1 MRKKIYAILLATV
14 LAGSLASGCM
24 TVLASETEAV
34 VSGTEA
40 EGSEALQ
47 ANETEAETE
56 AEAAAEP
63 AGLEPKET
71 TGDPGWEAQYPA
83 LEAQVE
89 QQLTTLSAMS
99 AEQIEQLI
107 TNYNR
112 EINLGVRDI
121 ANSMKDSS
129 VLTDQDD
136 TTMATVK
143 MRRNWYSMMD
153 SCGEYQGVEEY
164 TADMTDNV
172 ITLDLVTKYAQ
183 AAKDNATVDV
193 KFTYDLNKNI
203 SLMRWD
209 LTDSFQ
215 TSIKRAAMNT
225 LIGLG
230 TVFVVLMFLSFVI
243 SQIHWVPDILEG
255 KKKSKEAAEA
265 ADRAAAPAPAP
276 APAVQEVV
284 EEAAEETDDLE
295 LVAVIT
301 AAIAA
306 SEQAP
311 ADGFVVRSIRRR
323 GRKSNWRA

>member
-14 LAGSLASGCM
+14 LAGSLASGCIS
-24 TVLASETEAV
+24 VCAAETEAA
-34 VSGTEA
+34 VSETEA

-47 ANETEAETE
+47 ASETEAETE
-56 AEAAAEP
+56 AQP

-89 QQLTTLSAMS
+89 QQLTTLSAMGT
-99 AEQIEQLI
+99 EQLEQLI
-107 TNYNR
+107 TTYNK

-129 VLTDQDD
+129 ALTDQDD

-143 MRRNWYSMMD
+143 MLRNWYSMKD
-153 SCGEYQGVEEY
+153 SCGEFQGVEEY

-172 ITLDLVTKYAQ
+172 ITLDLVAKYAQ
-183 AAKDNATVDV
+183 ALKDNATVNV
-193 KFTYDLNKNI
+193 KFTYDLNRNV
-203 SLMRWD
+203 SLLRWD

-215 TSIKRAAMNT
+215 TSIKRAALNT
-225 LIGLG
+225 VIGLG
-230 TVFVVLMFLSFVI
+230 TVFIVLMFLAFVI
-243 SQIHWVPDILEG
+243 GQIHWVPDILDG

-265 ADRAAAPAPAP
+265 AARTAAPAP
-276 APAVQEVV
+276 APAVQEGV

>member
-47 ANETEAETE
+47 ASETEAETE
-56 AEAAAEP
+56 AQP

-89 QQLTTLSAMS
+89 QQLTTLSAMGT
-99 AEQIEQLI
+99 EQLEQLI
-107 TNYNR
+107 TTYNK

-129 VLTDQDD
+129 ALTDQDD

-143 MRRNWYSMMD
+143 MLRNWYSMKD
-153 SCGEYQGVEEY
+153 SCGEFQGVEEY

-172 ITLDLVTKYAQ
+172 ITLDLVAKYAQ
-183 AAKDNATVDV
+183 ALKDNATVNV
-193 KFTYDLNKNI
+193 KFTYDLNRNV

-215 TSIKRAAMNT
+215 TSIKRAALNT
-225 LIGLG
+225 VIGLG
-230 TVFVVLMFLSFVI
+230 TVFIVLMFLAFVI
-243 SQIHWVPDILEG
+243 GQIHWMPDILDG

-265 ADRAAAPAPAP
+265 AARTAAPAP
-276 APAVQEVV
+276 APAVQEVG

-311 ADGFVVRSIRRR
+311 ADGFVVRAIRRR

>member
-24 TVLASETEAV
+24 TVFASETEAV
-34 VSGTEA
+34 TSGTEA

-47 ANETEAETE
+47 ASETEAETE
-56 AEAAAEP
+56 AETQP

-89 QQLTTLSAMS
+89 QQLTTLSAMGT
-99 AEQIEQLI
+99 EQLEQLI
-107 TNYNR
+107 TTYNK

-129 VLTDQDD
+129 ALTDQDD

-143 MRRNWYSMMD
+143 MLRNWYSMKD
-153 SCGEYQGVEEY
+153 SCGEFQGIEEY

-172 ITLDLVTKYAQ
+172 ITLDLVAKYAQ
-183 AAKDNATVDV
+183 ALKDNATVNV
-193 KFTYDLNKNI
+193 KFTYDLNRNV

-215 TSIKRAAMNT
+215 TSIKRAALNT
-225 LIGLG
+225 VIGLG
-230 TVFVVLMFLSFVI
+230 TVFIVLMFLAFVI
-243 SQIHWVPDILEG
+243 GQIHWVPDILDG

-265 ADRAAAPAPAP
+265 AARTAAPAP

>member
-14 LAGSLASGCM
+14 LAGSLASGCIS
-24 TVLASETEAV
+24 VCAAETEAA
-34 VSGTEA
+34 VSETEA

-47 ANETEAETE
+47 ASETEAETE
-56 AEAAAEP
+56 AQP

-71 TGDPGWEAQYPA
+71 TGDSGWEAQYPA

-89 QQLTTLSAMS
+89 QQLTTLSAMGT
-99 AEQIEQLI
+99 EQLEQLI
-107 TNYNR
+107 TTYNK

-129 VLTDQDD
+129 ALTDQDD

-143 MRRNWYSMMD
+143 MLRNWYSMKD
-153 SCGEYQGVEEY
+153 SCGEFQGVEEY

-172 ITLDLVTKYAQ
+172 ITLDLVAKYSQ
-183 AAKDNATVDV
+183 ALKDNATVNV
-193 KFTYDLNKNI
+193 KFTYDLNRNV
-203 SLMRWD
+203 SLLRWD

-215 TSIKRAAMNT
+215 TSIKRAALNT
-225 LIGLG
+225 VIGLG
-230 TVFVVLMFLSFVI
+230 TVFIVLMFLAFVI
-243 SQIHWVPDILEG
+243 GQIHWVPDILDG

-265 ADRAAAPAPAP
+265 AARTAAPAP

>member
-24 TVLASETEAV
+24 TVFASETEAV
-34 VSGTEA
+34 TSGTEA

-47 ANETEAETE
+47 ASETEAETE
-56 AEAAAEP
+56 AETQP

-89 QQLTTLSAMS
+89 QQLTTLSAMGT
-99 AEQIEQLI
+99 EQLEQLI
-107 TNYNR
+107 TTYNK

-129 VLTDQDD
+129 ALTDQDD

-143 MRRNWYSMMD
+143 MLRNWYSMKD
-153 SCGEYQGVEEY
+153 SCGEFQGIEEY

-172 ITLDLVTKYAQ
+172 ITLDLVAKYAQ
-183 AAKDNATVDV
+183 ALKDNATVNV
-193 KFTYDLNKNI
+193 KFTYDLNSNV

-225 LIGLG
+225 VIGLG
-230 TVFVVLMFLSFVI
+230 TVFIVLMFLAFVI
-243 SQIHWVPDILEG
+243 GQIHWVPDILDG

-265 ADRAAAPAPAP
+265 AARTAAPAP

>member
-1 MRKKIYAILLATV
+1 MRKRIYAILLATV

-24 TVLASETEAV
+24 TVFASETEAA

-56 AEAAAEP
+56 AEAAAP

-143 MRRNWYSMMD
+143 MLRNWYGMMD

-183 AAKDNATVDV
+183 AEKDNATVDV

-265 ADRAAAPAPAP
+265 AARAAVPAPAA

>member
-1 MRKKIYAILLATV
+1 
-14 LAGSLASGCM
+14 M
-24 TVLASETEAV
+24 TVFASETGAV
-34 VSGTEA
+34 TGGTEA

-47 ANETEAETE
+47 ASETEAETE
-56 AEAAAEP
+56 AETQP

-89 QQLTTLSAMS
+89 QQLTTLSAMGT
-99 AEQIEQLI
+99 EQLEQLI
-107 TNYNR
+107 TTYNK

-129 VLTDQDD
+129 ALTDQDD

-143 MRRNWYSMMD
+143 MLRNWYSMKD
-153 SCGEYQGVEEY
+153 SCGEFQGVEEY

-172 ITLDLVTKYAQ
+172 ITLDLVAKYAQ
-183 AAKDNATVDV
+183 ALKDNATVNV
-193 KFTYDLNKNI
+193 KFTYDLNRNV

-215 TSIKRAAMNT
+215 TSIKRAALNT
-225 LIGLG
+225 VIGLG
-230 TVFVVLMFLSFVI
+230 TVFIVLMFLAFVI
-243 SQIHWVPDILEG
+243 GQIHWVPDILDG

-265 ADRAAAPAPAP
+265 AARTAAPAP
-276 APAVQEVV
+276 APAVQEV

>member
-1 MRKKIYAILLATV
+1 M
-14 LAGSLASGCM
+14 
-24 TVLASETEAV
+24 
-34 VSGTEA
+34 
-40 EGSEALQ
+40 
-47 ANETEAETE
+47 
-56 AEAAAEP
+56 
-63 AGLEPKET
+63 
-71 TGDPGWEAQYPA
+71 
-83 LEAQVE
+83 
-89 QQLTTLSAMS
+89 TTLSAMS
-99 AEQIEQLI
+99 SEQIEQLI
-107 TNYNR
+107 TTYNK

-129 VLTDQDD
+129 ALTDQDD

-143 MRRNWYSMMD
+143 MLRNWYSMKD
-153 SCGEYQGVEEY
+153 SCGEFQGVEEY

-172 ITLDLVTKYAQ
+172 ITLDLVAKYAQ
-183 AAKDNATVDV
+183 ALKDNATVNV
-193 KFTYDLNKNI
+193 KFTYDLNRNV
-203 SLMRWD
+203 SLLRWD

-215 TSIKRAAMNT
+215 TSIKRAALNT
-225 LIGLG
+225 VIGLG
-230 TVFVVLMFLSFVI
+230 TVFIVLMFLAFVI
-243 SQIHWVPDILEG
+243 GQIHWVPDILDG

-265 ADRAAAPAPAP
+265 AARAAAPAPAP

>member
-14 LAGSLASGCM
+14 LAGSLASGCIS
-24 TVLASETEAV
+24 VCAAETEAA
-34 VSGTEA
+34 VSETEA

-47 ANETEAETE
+47 ASETEAETE
-56 AEAAAEP
+56 AQP

-89 QQLTTLSAMS
+89 QQLTTLSAMGT
-99 AEQIEQLI
+99 EQLEQLI
-107 TNYNR
+107 TTYNK

-129 VLTDQDD
+129 ALTDQDD

-143 MRRNWYSMMD
+143 MLRNWYSMKD
-153 SCGEYQGVEEY
+153 SCGEFQGVEEY

-172 ITLDLVTKYAQ
+172 ITLDLVAKYAQ
-183 AAKDNATVDV
+183 ALKDNATVNV
-193 KFTYDLNKNI
+193 KFTYDLNRNV
-203 SLMRWD
+203 SLLRWD

-215 TSIKRAAMNT
+215 TSIKRAALNT
-225 LIGLG
+225 VIGLG
-230 TVFVVLMFLSFVI
+230 TVFIVLMFLAFVI
-243 SQIHWVPDILEG
+243 GQIHWVPDILDG

-265 ADRAAAPAPAP
+265 AARTAAPAP

>member
-24 TVLASETEAV
+24 TGFASETEAV
-34 VSGTEA
+34 TSGTEA

-56 AEAAAEP
+56 AEAAAQP

-89 QQLTTLSAMS
+89 QQLTTLSAMGT
-99 AEQIEQLI
+99 EQLEQLI
-107 TNYNR
+107 TTYNK

-129 VLTDQDD
+129 ALTDQDD

-143 MRRNWYSMMD
+143 MLRNWYSMKD
-153 SCGEYQGVEEY
+153 SCGEFQGIEEY

-172 ITLDLVTKYAQ
+172 ITLDLVAKYAQ
-183 AAKDNATVDV
+183 ALKDNATVNV
-193 KFTYDLNKNI
+193 KFTYDLNRNV

-215 TSIKRAAMNT
+215 TSIKRAALNT
-225 LIGLG
+225 VIGLG
-230 TVFVVLMFLSFVI
+230 TVFIVLMFLAFVI
-243 SQIHWVPDILEG
+243 GQIHWVPDILDG

-265 ADRAAAPAPAP
+265 AARTAAPAP

>member
-1 MRKKIYAILLATV
+1 M
-14 LAGSLASGCM
+14 C
-24 TVLASETEAV
+24 ASETEAV
-34 VSGTEA
+34 TSGTEA

-47 ANETEAETE
+47 ASETEAETE
-56 AEAAAEP
+56 AQP

-89 QQLTTLSAMS
+89 QQLTTLSAMGT
-99 AEQIEQLI
+99 EQLEQLI
-107 TNYNR
+107 TTYNK

-129 VLTDQDD
+129 ALTDQDD

-143 MRRNWYSMMD
+143 MLRNWYSMKD
-153 SCGEYQGVEEY
+153 SCGEFQGVEEY

-172 ITLDLVTKYAQ
+172 ITLDLVAKYAQ
-183 AAKDNATVDV
+183 ALKDNATVNV
-193 KFTYDLNKNI
+193 KFTYDLNRNV
-203 SLMRWD
+203 SLLRWD

-215 TSIKRAAMNT
+215 TSIKRAALNT
-225 LIGLG
+225 VIGLG
-230 TVFVVLMFLSFVI
+230 TVFIVLMFLAFVI
-243 SQIHWVPDILEG
+243 GQIHWVPDILDG

-265 ADRAAAPAPAP
+265 AARTAAPAP

>member
-1 MRKKIYAILLATV
+1 MRKKIYAILLATA

-24 TVLASETEAV
+24 TAFASETEAA
-34 VSGTEA
+34 VSATEA
-40 EGSEALQ
+40 EEALQ

-56 AEAAAEP
+56 AKP

-71 TGDPGWEAQYPA
+71 TGEPGWEAQYPTI
-83 LEAQVE
+83 EAQVE

-129 VLTDQDD
+129 TLQPIDD
-136 TTMATVK
+136 VTMATVK
-143 MRRNWYSMMD
+143 MLRNWYSMMD
-153 SCGEYQGVEEY
+153 SCGEFQGVEEY
-164 TADMTDNV
+164 TADNTGNV
-172 ITLDLVTKYAQ
+172 ITLNLLTKYAQ
-183 AAKDNATVDV
+183 AVKDNATVNV
-193 KFTYDLNKNI
+193 KFTYDMNQNVT
-203 SLMRWD
+203 LMSWE
-209 LTDSFQ
+209 LTDSFK
-215 TSIKRAAMNT
+215 TSIKRAGLNT
-225 LIGLG
+225 VIGIG
-230 TVFVVLMFLSFVI
+230 TVFIVLLFLSFI
-243 SQIHWVPDILEG
+243 IGQIHWVPDILEG
-255 KKKSKEAAEA
+255 RKKSEEAA
-265 ADRAAAPAPAP
+265 RAAAPAPAP
-276 APAVQEVV
+276 APAPVIQEVV
-284 EEAAEETDDLE
+284 EEAAPEETDDLE

>member
-24 TVLASETEAV
+24 TVFASETEAV
-34 VSGTEA
+34 TSGTEA

-47 ANETEAETE
+47 ASETEAETQ
-56 AEAAAEP
+56 P

-89 QQLTTLSAMS
+89 QQLTTLSAMGT
-99 AEQIEQLI
+99 EQLEQLI
-107 TNYNR
+107 TTYNK

-129 VLTDQDD
+129 ALTDQDD

-143 MRRNWYSMMD
+143 MLRNWYSMKD
-153 SCGEYQGVEEY
+153 SCGEFQGVEEY

-172 ITLDLVTKYAQ
+172 ITLDLVAKYAQ
-183 AAKDNATVDV
+183 ALKDNATVNV
-193 KFTYDLNKNI
+193 KFTYDLNRNV

-215 TSIKRAAMNT
+215 TSIKRAALNT
-225 LIGLG
+225 VIGLG
-230 TVFVVLMFLSFVI
+230 TVFIVLMFLAFVI
-243 SQIHWVPDILEG
+243 GQIHWVPDILDG

-265 ADRAAAPAPAP
+265 AARTAAPAP

>member
-14 LAGSLASGCM
+14 LAGSLASGCIS
-24 TVLASETEAV
+24 VCAAETEAA
-34 VSGTEA
+34 VSETEA

-47 ANETEAETE
+47 ASETEAETE
-56 AEAAAEP
+56 AQP

-89 QQLTTLSAMS
+89 QQLTTLSAMGT
-99 AEQIEQLI
+99 EQLEQLI
-107 TNYNR
+107 TTYNK

-129 VLTDQDD
+129 ALTDQDD

-143 MRRNWYSMMD
+143 MLRNWYSMKD
-153 SCGEYQGVEEY
+153 SCGEFQGVEEY

-172 ITLDLVTKYAQ
+172 ITLDLVAKYAQ
-183 AAKDNATVDV
+183 ALKDNATVNV
-193 KFTYDLNKNI
+193 KFTYDLNRNV

-215 TSIKRAAMNT
+215 TSIKRAALNT
-225 LIGLG
+225 VIGLG
-230 TVFVVLMFLSFVI
+230 TVFIVLMFLAFVI
-243 SQIHWVPDILEG
+243 GQIHWVPDILDG

-265 ADRAAAPAPAP
+265 AARTAAPAP

>member
-24 TVLASETEAV
+24 TVFASETEAV
-34 VSGTEA
+34 TSGTEA

-47 ANETEAETE
+47 ASETEAETE
-56 AEAAAEP
+56 AETQP

-89 QQLTTLSAMS
+89 QQLTTLSAMGT
-99 AEQIEQLI
+99 EQLEQLI
-107 TNYNR
+107 TTYNK

-129 VLTDQDD
+129 ALTDQDD

-143 MRRNWYSMMD
+143 MLRNWYSMKD
-153 SCGEYQGVEEY
+153 SCGEFQGIEEY

-172 ITLDLVTKYAQ
+172 ITLDLVAKYAQ
-183 AAKDNATVDV
+183 ALKDNATVNV
-193 KFTYDLNKNI
+193 KFTYDLNRNV

-225 LIGLG
+225 VIGLG
-230 TVFVVLMFLSFVI
+230 TVFIVLMFLAFVI
-243 SQIHWVPDILEG
+243 GQIHWVPDILDG

-265 ADRAAAPAPAP
+265 AARTAAPAP

>member
-14 LAGSLASGCM
+14 LAGSLASGCIS
-24 TVLASETEAV
+24 VCAAETEAA
-34 VSGTEA
+34 VSETEA

-47 ANETEAETE
+47 ASETEAETE
-56 AEAAAEP
+56 AQP

-89 QQLTTLSAMS
+89 QQLTTLSAMGT
-99 AEQIEQLI
+99 EQLEQLI
-107 TNYNR
+107 TTYNK

-129 VLTDQDD
+129 ALTDQDD

-143 MRRNWYSMMD
+143 MLRNWYSMKD
-153 SCGEYQGVEEY
+153 SCGEFQGVEEY

-172 ITLDLVTKYAQ
+172 ITLDLVAKYAQ
-183 AAKDNATVDV
+183 ALKDNATVNV
-193 KFTYDLNKNI
+193 KFTYDLNRNV

-215 TSIKRAAMNT
+215 TSIKRAALNT
-225 LIGLG
+225 VIGLG
-230 TVFVVLMFLSFVI
+230 TVFIVLMFLAFVI
-243 SQIHWVPDILEG
+243 GQIHWMPDILDG

-265 ADRAAAPAPAP
+265 AARTAAPAP

>member
-24 TVLASETEAV
+24 TVFASETEAV
-34 VSGTEA
+34 TSGTEA

-47 ANETEAETE
+47 ASETEAETE
-56 AEAAAEP
+56 AETQP

-89 QQLTTLSAMS
+89 QQLTTLSAMGT
-99 AEQIEQLI
+99 EQLEQLI
-107 TNYNR
+107 TTYNK

-129 VLTDQDD
+129 ALTDQDD

-143 MRRNWYSMMD
+143 MLRNWYSMKD
-153 SCGEYQGVEEY
+153 SCGEFQGIEEY

-172 ITLDLVTKYAQ
+172 ITLDLVAKYAQ
-183 AAKDNATVDV
+183 ALKDNATVNV
-193 KFTYDLNKNI
+193 KFTYDLNSNV

-215 TSIKRAAMNT
+215 TSIKRAALNT
-225 LIGLG
+225 VIGLG
-230 TVFVVLMFLSFVI
+230 TVFIVLMFLAFVI
-243 SQIHWVPDILEG
+243 GQIHWVPDILDG

-265 ADRAAAPAPAP
+265 AARTAAPAP

>member
-14 LAGSLASGCM
+14 LAGSLASGCIS
-24 TVLASETEAV
+24 VCAAETEAA
-34 VSGTEA
+34 VSETEA

-47 ANETEAETE
+47 ASETEAETE
-56 AEAAAEP
+56 AQP

-71 TGDPGWEAQYPA
+71 TGDSGWEAQYPA

-89 QQLTTLSAMS
+89 QQLTTLSAMGT
-99 AEQIEQLI
+99 EQLEQLI
-107 TNYNR
+107 TTYNK

-129 VLTDQDD
+129 ALTDQDD

-143 MRRNWYSMMD
+143 MLRNWYSMKD
-153 SCGEYQGVEEY
+153 SCGEFQGVEEY

-172 ITLDLVTKYAQ
+172 ITLDLVAKYAQ
-183 AAKDNATVDV
+183 ALKDNATVNV
-193 KFTYDLNKNI
+193 KFTYDLNRNV
-203 SLMRWD
+203 SLLRWD

-215 TSIKRAAMNT
+215 TSIKRAALNT
-225 LIGLG
+225 VIGLG
-230 TVFVVLMFLSFVI
+230 TVFIVLMFLAFVI
-243 SQIHWVPDILEG
+243 GQIHWVPDILDG

-265 ADRAAAPAPAP
+265 AARTAAPAP

>member
-24 TVLASETEAV
+24 TVFASETEAV
-34 VSGTEA
+34 TSGTEA

-47 ANETEAETE
+47 ASETEAETE
-56 AEAAAEP
+56 AETQP

-89 QQLTTLSAMS
+89 QQLTTLSAMGT
-99 AEQIEQLI
+99 EQLEQLI
-107 TNYNR
+107 TTYNK

-129 VLTDQDD
+129 ALTDQDD

-143 MRRNWYSMMD
+143 MLRNWYSMKD
-153 SCGEYQGVEEY
+153 SCGEFQGVEEY

-172 ITLDLVTKYAQ
+172 ITLDLVAKYAQ
-183 AAKDNATVDV
+183 ALKDNATVNV
-193 KFTYDLNKNI
+193 KFTYDLNRNV

-215 TSIKRAAMNT
+215 TSIKRAALNT
-225 LIGLG
+225 VIGLG
-230 TVFVVLMFLSFVI
+230 TVFIVLMFLAFVI
-243 SQIHWVPDILEG
+243 GQIHWVPDILDG

-265 ADRAAAPAPAP
+265 AARTAAPAP

>member
-24 TVLASETEAV
+24 TVFASETEAV
-34 VSGTEA
+34 TSGTEA

-47 ANETEAETE
+47 ASETEAETE
-56 AEAAAEP
+56 AETQP

-89 QQLTTLSAMS
+89 QQLTTLSAMGT
-99 AEQIEQLI
+99 EQLEQLI
-107 TNYNR
+107 TTYNK

-129 VLTDQDD
+129 ALTDQDD

-143 MRRNWYSMMD
+143 MLRNWYSMKD
-153 SCGEYQGVEEY
+153 SCGEFQGVEEY

-172 ITLDLVTKYAQ
+172 ITLDLVAKYAQ
-183 AAKDNATVDV
+183 ALKDNATVNV
-193 KFTYDLNKNI
+193 KFTYDLNSNV

-215 TSIKRAAMNT
+215 TSIKRAALNT
-225 LIGLG
+225 VIGLG
-230 TVFVVLMFLSFVI
+230 TVFIVLMFLAFVI
-243 SQIHWVPDILEG
+243 GQIHWVPDILDG

-265 ADRAAAPAPAP
+265 AARTAAPAP

>member
-1 MRKKIYAILLATV
+1 MQMRKKIYAILLATV

-24 TVLASETEAV
+24 TVFASETEAV
-34 VSGTEA
+34 TSGTEA

-47 ANETEAETE
+47 ASETEAETE
-56 AEAAAEP
+56 AETQP

-89 QQLTTLSAMS
+89 QQLTTLSAMGT
-99 AEQIEQLI
+99 EQLEQLI
-107 TNYNR
+107 TTYNK

-129 VLTDQDD
+129 ALTDQDD

-143 MRRNWYSMMD
+143 MLRNWYSMKD
-153 SCGEYQGVEEY
+153 SCGEFQGVEEY

-172 ITLDLVTKYAQ
+172 ITLDLVAKYAQ
-183 AAKDNATVDV
+183 ALKDNATVNV
-193 KFTYDLNKNI
+193 KFTYDLNRNV

-215 TSIKRAAMNT
+215 TSIKRAALNT
-225 LIGLG
+225 VIGLG
-230 TVFVVLMFLSFVI
+230 TVFIVLMFLAFVI
-243 SQIHWVPDILEG
+243 GQIHWVPDILDG

-265 ADRAAAPAPAP
+265 AARTAAPAP

>member
-14 LAGSLASGCM
+14 LAGSLASGCI
-24 TVLASETEAV
+24 TVFASETEAV
-34 VSGTEA
+34 TSGTEA

-47 ANETEAETE
+47 ASETEAETE
-56 AEAAAEP
+56 AETQP
-63 AGLEPKET
+63 VGLEPKET

-89 QQLTTLSAMS
+89 QQLTTLSAMGT
-99 AEQIEQLI
+99 EQLEQLI
-107 TNYNR
+107 TTYNK

-129 VLTDQDD
+129 ALTDQDD

-143 MRRNWYSMMD
+143 MLRNWYSMKD
-153 SCGEYQGVEEY
+153 SCGEFQGVEEY

-172 ITLDLVTKYAQ
+172 ITLDLVAKYAQ
-183 AAKDNATVDV
+183 ALKDNATVNV
-193 KFTYDLNKNI
+193 KFTYDLNRNV

-215 TSIKRAAMNT
+215 TSIKRAALNT
-225 LIGLG
+225 VIGLG
-230 TVFVVLMFLSFVI
+230 TVFIVLMFLAFVI
-243 SQIHWVPDILEG
+243 GQIHWVPDILDG

-265 ADRAAAPAPAP
+265 AARTAAPAP

>member
-1 MRKKIYAILLATV
+1 MRKRIYAILLATV

-24 TVLASETEAV
+24 TAFASETEAV

-56 AEAAAEP
+56 AEAATAP

-89 QQLTTLSAMS
+89 QQLTTLSSMS

-129 VLTDQDD
+129 TLTDQDD

-143 MRRNWYSMMD
+143 MLRNWYGMMD

-183 AAKDNATVDV
+183 AEKDNATVDV

-265 ADRAAAPAPAP
+265 AARAAAPAPAP